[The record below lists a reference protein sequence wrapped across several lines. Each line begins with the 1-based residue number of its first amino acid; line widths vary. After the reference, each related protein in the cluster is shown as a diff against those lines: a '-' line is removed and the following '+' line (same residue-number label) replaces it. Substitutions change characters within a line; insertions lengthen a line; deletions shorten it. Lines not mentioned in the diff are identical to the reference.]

1 MVLLKKIII
10 MKVFFNKS
18 DENQG
23 YEIYIYIC
31 LTKLYGKISYMLLF
45 SFFITSKDL

>member
-1 MVLLKKIII
+1 
-10 MKVFFNKS
+10 MKVFFNKNKS
-18 DENQG
+18 DENQE

-45 SFFITSKDL
+45 SFFITSKDLECKS

>member
-23 YEIYIYIC
+23 YEIYIC